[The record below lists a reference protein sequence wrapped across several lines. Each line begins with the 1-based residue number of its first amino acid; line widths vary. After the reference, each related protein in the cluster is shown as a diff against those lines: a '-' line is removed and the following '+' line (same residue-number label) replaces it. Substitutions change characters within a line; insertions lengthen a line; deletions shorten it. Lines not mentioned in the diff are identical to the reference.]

1 MNRNSQLTSQSA
13 LQTRSL
19 GRVFGKTLGP
29 GDVVAITGPL
39 GVGKT
44 VFAQGIADSFDIDDN
59 VTSPTFTIMN
69 EYSGKLP
76 FYHLDFYRLNSP
88 SEFIWLDFKEM
99 LDGAGV
105 SIIEWGERA
114 GDELPKRTLRVIMEF
129 IDNDRRS
136 ITITRIGV
144 QK

>member
-1 MNRNSQLTSQSA
+1 
-13 LQTRSL
+13 
-19 GRVFGKTLGP
+19 
-29 GDVVAITGPL
+29 
-39 GVGKT
+39 

-99 LDGAGV
+99 LDGEGV